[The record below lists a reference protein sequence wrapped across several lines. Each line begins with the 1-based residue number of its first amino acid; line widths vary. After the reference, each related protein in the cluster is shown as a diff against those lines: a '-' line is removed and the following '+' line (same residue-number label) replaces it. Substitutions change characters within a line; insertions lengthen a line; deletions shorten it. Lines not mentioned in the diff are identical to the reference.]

1 MGDLEHG
8 FGHALEHLHQ
18 GLAGLARQAGQAKAE
33 HHREE
38 DDRQHL
44 ATGHGG
50 EDVGGD
56 QVQQGRDQCMVM
68 LHFLGGLLI
77 PGDVHR
83 AQGAHVDAG
92 AGLEEVGQQQADHD
106 RHRGDDLEVE
116 DGLQADAAELLGVA
130 HAGDADH
137 QRSDDD
143 RDDDHLD
150 HADED
155 IARRLQDVGDPP
167 GLFRAEVVEQGANGD
182 TQHQPNEYL
191 PREAQSGL
199 GHSRHPL
206 ISCGSREHGTVRDV
220 RADRKR
226 GDMIH
231 RRLTIV

>member
-8 FGHALEHLHQ
+8 LRDALEHLHQ
-18 GLAGLARQAGQAKAE
+18 GLAGLRRQVRQAEAE
-33 HHREE
+33 EHREE

-44 ATGHGG
+44 ATGHRG

-56 QVQQGRDQCMVM
+56 QVEQGRDQRMVV
-68 LHFLGGLLI
+68 LHFLGGLLVL
-77 PGDVHR
+77 GDVHR

-130 HAGDADH
+130 HAGDADDE
-137 QRSDDD
+137 RGDDD

-150 HADED
+150 QADED
-155 IARRLQDVGDPP
+155 ITGRLQDVGDPP
-167 GLFRAEVVEQGANGD
+167 GLLGAEMVEQGANGD
-182 TQHQPNEYL
+182 TQHQPDENL

-206 ISCGSREHGTVRDV
+206 ISFGSREYGSVRDG
-220 RADRKR
+220 RANRKR
-226 GDMIH
+226 GAMIH
-231 RRLTIV
+231 RELMIV